1 MYSPRDQVLTRTR
14 PSIALCQNSQA
25 SVWRSTIDE
34 KAPHD
39 ARAEPQVLPSG
50 GRARSWSGL
59 AGANDFELGEDT
71 VVGG

>member
-1 MYSPRDQVLTRTR
+1 MYSPRDEVLTRTR

-39 ARAEPQVLPSG
+39 ARAEPQCCPQAGVRG
-50 GRARSWSGL
+50 HGRASQAPTILNSARIPL
-59 AGANDFELGEDT
+59 
-71 VVGG
+71 